1 MKEAGRKARIL
12 PFCYSFPVKFFILF
26 LALTGA
32 AHSMQIKKSKVILDK
47 LDDYS
52 RCHEKK
58 ISGSWC
64 HKALTKW
71 VKSHPEDAFKA
82 GKLTR
87 LFMNHWLAVPFFA
100 KSTGLQDFNCKDND
114 LKLAV
119 IGGLNLPMTG
129 NEEVIAA
136 SEKIIF
142 EKCPK
147 EMKDAVYE
155 AAVPDSNLFV
165 NVCKRL
171 ELTGSKKQSCDY
183 L

>member
-1 MKEAGRKARIL
+1 
-12 PFCYSFPVKFFILF
+12 
-26 LALTGA
+26 
-32 AHSMQIKKSKVILDK
+32 MQIKKSKVVLET

-52 RCHEKK
+52 RCHEKN

-87 LFMNHWLAVPFFA
+87 LYMNHWLAVPFFE
-100 KSTGLQDFNCKDND
+100 KSMSLQDFNCKDKD

-129 NEEVIAA
+129 NEKIIQTA
-136 SEKIIF
+136 EKIGL
-142 EKCPK
+142 EKCLK
-147 EMKDAVYE
+147 EMKDSLYE
-155 AAVPDSNLFV
+155 AAAPDTNLFA
-165 NVCKRL
+165 NICKKL
-171 ELTGSKKQSCDY
+171 ELTGSKKTSCDN

>member
-1 MKEAGRKARIL
+1 
-12 PFCYSFPVKFFILF
+12 
-26 LALTGA
+26 
-32 AHSMQIKKSKVILDK
+32 MQITKSKVILDK

-52 RCHEKK
+52 RCHEKR

-71 VKSHPEDAFKA
+71 VKSHPLDAFKA

-87 LFMNHWLAVPFFA
+87 LYMNHWLAVPFFENSMNLA
-100 KSTGLQDFNCKDND
+100 DFNCKDHD

-129 NEEVIAA
+129 NE
-136 SEKIIF
+136 KIIEGASMIAF
-142 EKCPK
+142 DKCSK
-147 EMKDAVYE
+147 EMNDAIHE

-171 ELTGSKKQSCDY
+171 ALTGSKKMACDN

>member
-1 MKEAGRKARIL
+1 MKL
-12 PFCYSFPVKFFILF
+12 FILL
-26 LALTGA
+26 LALTSA
-32 AHSMQIKKSKVILDK
+32 AHSMQIKKSKVVLEK

-58 ISGSWC
+58 LSGSWC

-71 VKSHPEDAFKA
+71 VKFHPEDAFKA

-87 LFMNHWLAVPFFA
+87 LYMNHWLAVPFFE
-100 KSTGLQDFNCKDND
+100 KSTGLQDFSCKDHD

-129 NEEVIAA
+129 NEKIVGA
-136 SEKIIF
+136 SEEIVF
-142 EKCPK
+142 VKCPK
-147 EMKDAVYE
+147 EMKIPVYE
-155 AAVPDSNLFV
+155 AAVPDTNLFV
-165 NVCKRL
+165 NICKRL
-171 ELTGSKKQSCDY
+171 ELTGSKKDSCDN

>member
-1 MKEAGRKARIL
+1 
-12 PFCYSFPVKFFILF
+12 
-26 LALTGA
+26 
-32 AHSMQIKKSKVILDK
+32 MQIKKSKVILES

-52 RCHEKK
+52 QCHEQK

-71 VKSHPEDAFKA
+71 VKAHPNDAFQA

-87 LFMNHWLAVPFFA
+87 LYMNHWLAVPFFE
-100 KSTGLQDFNCKDND
+100 KSINLVDFSCKDHD

-129 NEEVIAA
+129 NEAIIHS
-136 SEKIIF
+136 SEKIVF
-142 EKCPK
+142 DKCAK
-147 EMKDAVYE
+147 EMKAALYE
-155 AAVPDSNLFV
+155 AAVPDSNIFV

-171 ELTGSKKQSCDY
+171 ELTGSKKVSCDN